1 MKIGFFDSGLGGLTV
16 FNKAIKNIHAD
27 YIYIADNKNTPYGI
41 KPKEEVIE
49 YILKSVKILVDL
61 KCDIIVIA
69 CNTAT
74 SIAIKTLRAI
84 YNDVCII
91 GTEPAVKVAVN
102 ENYLNKKI
110 LVSATTMTL
119 KEEKLNNLIKNLEAE
134 DFVEKVALDK
144 LVEFAENG
152 EVNNDI
158 IKEYLIS
165 KFLGYNL
172 NEFSH
177 LVLGCTH
184 FPLFEKHLKEI
195 LPQHIQIVDGS
206 DGIVKNIRK
215 KVEDKNLK
223 ENNISTVKLLLTNES
238 NNFVENFKR
247 ISGVDD
253 IVIEVV

>member
-16 FNKAIKNIHAD
+16 FNKAIKNIRAD

-41 KPKEEVIE
+41 KQKEEVME
-49 YILKSVKILVDL
+49 YILKNVKVLVDF

-74 SIAIKTLRAI
+74 SIAIKTLREL
-84 YNDVCII
+84 YNNICII
-91 GTEPAVKVAVN
+91 GTEPAIKVAVN

-119 KEEKLNNLIKNLEAE
+119 KEEKLNNLIKNLEVE
-134 DFVEKVALDK
+134 ELVEKVALDK
-144 LVEFAENG
+144 LVEFVENN
-152 EVNNDI
+152 EMNDNL
-158 IKEYLIS
+158 IKQYLNS
-165 KFLGYNL
+165 KFEGYNL

-184 FPLFEKHLKEI
+184 FPLFKKYFREI

-206 DGIVKNIRK
+206 DGIVKNMGK
-215 KVEDKNLK
+215 KVEGKKLE
-223 ENNISTVKLLLTNES
+223 ENNISTVKLLLTKES
-238 NNFVENFKR
+238 DTFVKNFER
-247 ISGVDD
+247 ISGIED
-253 IVIEVV
+253 IVVEVI